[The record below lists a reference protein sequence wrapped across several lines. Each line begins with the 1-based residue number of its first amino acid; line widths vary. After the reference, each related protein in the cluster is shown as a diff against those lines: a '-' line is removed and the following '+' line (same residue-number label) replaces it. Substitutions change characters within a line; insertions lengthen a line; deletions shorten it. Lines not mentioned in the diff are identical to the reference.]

1 LVKLGRIASGW
12 PTNPEELLLKPWPLA
27 NGPVTIVCTGG
38 YEVGWRFTFIGMV
51 TATLLLL
58 LLFLFS
64 GDPTL
69 YLLFFVAPCVAL
81 LTIVLL
87 LLLIVRRTRR
97 RSAELLLATVA
108 FLGAGIIGLRFE
120 GTLRPKVRWAFFSHK
135 FKLQV
140 LGQPNQPR
148 DAFKHLEWDGW
159 GGAPVGDW
167 TAYVVFDPADSLN
180 TAVSGKVRGIPCDVQ
195 NIKKLEPQWYS
206 VTLQVNQWWEQC
218 TNDSLR

>member
-1 LVKLGRIASGW
+1 LD
-12 PTNPEELLLKPWPLA
+12 
-27 NGPVTIVCTGG
+27 
-38 YEVGWRFTFIGMV
+38 WRFTVIGTG

-69 YLLFFVAPCVAL
+69 YVLFLIAPCVAL

-97 RSAELLLATVA
+97 RSANLLLATVA
-108 FLGAGIIGLRFE
+108 FLGTGIIGLRFQD
-120 GTLRPKVRWAFFSHK
+120 TLRPKVRWAFFSHE

-140 LGQPNQPR
+140 LSQPNQPL
-148 DAFKHLEWDGW
+148 DAFKHVEWDGW

-180 TAVSGKVRGIPCDVQ
+180 KVAGRAVSGRVSGIPCDVL

-206 VTLQVNQWWEQC
+206 VTLQVNESWGQC
-218 TNDSLR
+218 INDSMR